1 MNDVVCFPKLA
12 PVHSILPLLPKLKIR
27 TPWSMALRRDSLLV
41 HNRNPT
47 LINTWSLCCGSVQ
60 NATPRRRVCS
70 SRPEWLFICRYWNQ
84 KPGTEMSS
92 ASLPTVVSK
101 FKYAISQ
108 IFRSR
113 KGVYKSSL
121 VSFFIAYNSTSI
133 AKIFKNALY
142 ECLAS
147 KKHQEAYYGLALSE
161 LGMTL
166 S

>member
-1 MNDVVCFPKLA
+1 M
-12 PVHSILPLLPKLKIR
+12 
-27 TPWSMALRRDSLLV
+27 TLRRDSLLV

-47 LINTWSLCCGSVQ
+47 LINTRSLCCGSVQ

-92 ASLPTVVSK
+92 ASLPPVVSK

-133 AKIFKNALY
+133 AKIFRNALY
-142 ECLAS
+142 DCLAS
-147 KKHQEAYYGLALSE
+147 KNHQEAYYGLALSE